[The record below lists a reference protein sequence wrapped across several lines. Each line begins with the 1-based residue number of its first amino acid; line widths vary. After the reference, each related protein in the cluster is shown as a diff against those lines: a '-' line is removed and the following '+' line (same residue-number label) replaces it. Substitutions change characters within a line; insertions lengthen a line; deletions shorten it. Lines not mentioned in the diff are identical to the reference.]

1 MSRRRRAEKRI
12 VDGDYK
18 FGSVLATKFINTLMY
33 DGKRRV
39 AENIFYKALEN
50 ASKEQEQDGISMFK
64 KAIDNVKPSLEVK
77 TRRVGGSNYQVPI
90 EVAPN
95 RAQALAIRWLIENAR
110 KRSEQTM
117 SERLGAEIAQA
128 SSNEGGAIRKKV
140 EVHKM
145 AEANKAFAHFRW

>member
-18 FGSVLATKFINTLMY
+18 FGSVLATKFINSLMY
-33 DGKRRV
+33 DGKRRI
-39 AENIFYKALEN
+39 AESIFYSALEK
-50 ASKEQEQDGISMFK
+50 AAGEQSADGIAVFK
-64 KAIDNVKPSLEVK
+64 KAVENVRPSLEVK
-77 TRRVGGSNYQVPI
+77 TRRVGGANYQVPI

-95 RAQALAIRWLIENAR
+95 RANALAIRWIIENAR

-117 SERLGAEIAQA
+117 AERLGAEIGQA
-128 SSNEGGAIRKKV
+128 SNNEGGAIRKKV

>member
-1 MSRRRRAEKRI
+1 MSRRRKAEKRI

-18 FGSVLATKFINTLMY
+18 FGSVLVTKFINNMML

-39 AENIFYKALEN
+39 AEGIFYDAMDYIKN
-50 ASKEQEQDGISMFK
+50 DNGQEGVEVFK
-64 KAIDNVKPSLEVK
+64 KAIENVKPQLEVK
-77 TRRVGGSNYQVPI
+77 TRRVGGANYQVPI

-95 RAQALAIRWLIENAR
+95 RAQALALRWMIDNSR
-110 KRSEQTM
+110 KRSENTM
-117 SERLGAEIAQA
+117 SQKLAAELWQA
-128 SSNEGGAIRKKV
+128 FNNEGGAVRKKV